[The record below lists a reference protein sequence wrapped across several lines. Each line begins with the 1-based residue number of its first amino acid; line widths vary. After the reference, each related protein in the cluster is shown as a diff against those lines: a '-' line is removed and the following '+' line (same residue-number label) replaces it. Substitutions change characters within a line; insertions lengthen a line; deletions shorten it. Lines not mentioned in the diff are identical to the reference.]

1 VSVTTGLHSC
11 EVDKFDMIITSIL
24 ITINKTKRDFCY
36 ATTDPTNGDGKL
48 SETTVTIC
56 QPTRN
61 NKPKDGKLSTPLR
74 DPGIAR
80 LADSLASP

>member
-1 VSVTTGLHSC
+1 
-11 EVDKFDMIITSIL
+11 M
-24 ITINKTKRDFCY
+24 TIYTTKRDFFY
-36 ATTDPTNGDGKL
+36 ATTDPTNGDSKL
-48 SETTVTIC
+48 SEITVTIY

-61 NKPKDGKLSTPLR
+61 NKPKDGKFSTPLR